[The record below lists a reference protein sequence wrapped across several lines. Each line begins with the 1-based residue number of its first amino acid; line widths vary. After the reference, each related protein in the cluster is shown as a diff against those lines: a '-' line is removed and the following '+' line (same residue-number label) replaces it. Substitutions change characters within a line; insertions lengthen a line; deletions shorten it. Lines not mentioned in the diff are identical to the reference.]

1 MWRNSSKK
9 SVLRKINKFSK
20 IMLLKRKIEIL
31 IVSIYTILTL
41 KIVYPFLFYVIP
53 NTWGEFLD
61 ILDTFVV
68 LNNNLMALSI
78 GIFLN
83 VALILYFRI
92 FIKKKYEAV
101 ALVIYTLINLELLSM
116 PFLHFHTSYGGK
128 MIYDQYVPG
137 FNLLAV
143 FIGLFL
149 NVALVIYWMQK
160 DTI

>member
-1 MWRNSSKK
+1 M
-9 SVLRKINKFSK
+9 I
-20 IMLLKRKIEIL
+20 LKRKIEIL
-31 IVSIYTILTL
+31 IVALYTILTL
-41 KIVYPFLFYVIP
+41 KVVYPFLLYVIP

-61 ILDTFVV
+61 TSNTFVS

-92 FIKKKYEAV
+92 FTKKKYEAI
-101 ALVIYTLINLELLSM
+101 ALVIYTLMNLKLLSI
-116 PFLHFHTSYGGK
+116 PFLHFYTSYGGT
-128 MIYDQYVPG
+128 MIYNQYVPG

-149 NVALVIYWMQK
+149 NVALIIYWMRK